1 MKQLIL
7 LAAAIAIVG
16 TASSE
21 ASAQRLLQRIF
32 GARGTVSSNHST
44 QSQFTISNSP
54 YPIPQPAYGYGSNL
68 HRNFTIKQA
77 QQKAAATGIQPK
89 YRGNVRWLP

>member
-1 MKQLIL
+1 MKQLL
-7 LAAAIAIVG
+7 LLVAAMAIVG

-21 ASAQRLLQRIF
+21 ASAQRLLKRIF
-32 GARGTVSSNHST
+32 GARSAVSSNQNT

-68 HRNFTIKQA
+68 HRNFVIRQA
-77 QQKAAATGIQPK
+77 QQKAAATGIQPTN
-89 YRGNVRWLP
+89 RGNIVWAR